1 MCQQKAIHGPAVYP
15 AALSFSAKRLPPPKY
30 LVYNR
35 DCDRRSRGVLDGGES
50 REGHE
55 DRGLGDR
62 GRGDRRSRECVR

>member
-1 MCQQKAIHGPAVYP
+1 VPTKSYTWAAVYP
-15 AALSFSAKRLPPPKY
+15 TALSFSAKRLPPPQY

-35 DCDRRSRGVLDGGES
+35 DCDRRRRGVLDGGES

-62 GRGDRRSRECVR
+62 RSRD